1 MSNNCCCA
9 FVFQVLCQESFIRD
23 HLVSRE
29 EHFSKL
35 KEVEVPKKQVFPP
48 SPLIIIIFLL
58 LLLLLLIYNFIFKFF
73 GGGEGA

>member
-1 MSNNCCCA
+1 MSSNCSCA

-35 KEVEVPKKQVFPP
+35 KEVEVPKKQVFHP
-48 SPLIIIIFLL
+48 SPLIIIFLFFFLL
-58 LLLLLLIYNFIFKFF
+58 LLMYNFILLKKS
-73 GGGEGA
+73 GGGGG